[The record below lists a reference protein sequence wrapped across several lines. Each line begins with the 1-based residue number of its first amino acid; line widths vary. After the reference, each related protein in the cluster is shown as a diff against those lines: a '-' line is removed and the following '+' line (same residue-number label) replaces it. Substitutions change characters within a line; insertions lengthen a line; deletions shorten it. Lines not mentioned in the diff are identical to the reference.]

1 MEISGHGRAQD
12 LAALLLGTQD
22 VDRPAGKPTAKPG
35 SQQDQVQISEHAKE
49 LQRIA
54 SLLDEPDA
62 ARAEHVER
70 LRQALDAG
78 TYDVSGRNV
87 ADAMIR
93 QVLTDEAL

>member
-12 LAALLLGTQD
+12 LAALLLGIQD
-22 VDRPAGKPTAKPG
+22 VDRAAGKPAAKPG

-78 TYDVSGRNV
+78 TYNVSGRNV